1 MFKNK
6 CSQFPAVVAFVVL
19 FLAAGVI
26 KAAVI
31 PAEDIKD
38 AIAHYI
44 KEISEEEN
52 IDFVV
57 TIPRIFDVDIGDVD
71 TPDIHVS
78 HDAGQKIGQILPVT
92 VEIKDDNGEIIRQ
105 IRLATRLKK
114 FAVAVVLNNDIKRGN
129 PIETGDVVIKKA
141 DITGVKDFYTS
152 LSEVNGMQAEKP
164 MRAGTVLS
172 GSNLRTAYLVRR
184 GDKVIVEV
192 LDGGFFVSAEGTARE
207 SGSMGEYINVY
218 IDMTKTTVSCKIMD
232 SKTVITGI
240 EGG

>member
-1 MFKNK
+1 
-6 CSQFPAVVAFVVL
+6 
-19 FLAAGVI
+19 
-26 KAAVI
+26 
-31 PAEDIKD
+31 D
-38 AIAHYI
+38 AIAQHI
-44 KEISEEEN
+44 KEISEDED

-57 TIPRIFDVDIGDVD
+57 TVPSIFDVDIGDVD

-78 HDAGQKIGQILPVT
+78 HDAGKKIGQILPVT
-92 VEIKDDNGEIIRQ
+92 VKIKDDNGEIIRQ

-114 FAVAVVLNNDIKRGN
+114 FAVAAVLNKDIKRGE
-129 PIETGDVVIKKA
+129 PIEISDVVIKKA
-141 DITGVKDFYTS
+141 DITGVKNFYTS
-152 LSEVNGMQAEKP
+152 LSEVSGMQAEKS

-172 GSNLRTAYLVRR
+172 GLNLRTAYLVRR

-218 IDMTKTTVSCKIMD
+218 IDMTNTTISCKIID